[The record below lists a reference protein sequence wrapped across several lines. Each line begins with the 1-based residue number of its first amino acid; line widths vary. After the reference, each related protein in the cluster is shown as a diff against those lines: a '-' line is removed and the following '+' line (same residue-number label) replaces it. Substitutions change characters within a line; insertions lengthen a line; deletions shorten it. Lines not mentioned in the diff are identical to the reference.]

1 MQAIPVVVLM
11 SVTVVLGAIMGIEYL
26 RGVRSRPTMIGM
38 HFLLGA
44 ASLEVLV
51 MLLAG
56 APDGT
61 VLLVGR
67 LGHVAAGF
75 LVVAMFI
82 GVTAPMV
89 GRQSRPTMNV
99 ALAAHALVA
108 ITGFVL
114 LVAWLVFGR
123 G

>member
-1 MQAIPVVVLM
+1 MLAIPVLVLV
-11 SVTVVLGAIMGIEYL
+11 SATVTLGVILGLEYL

-67 LGHVAAGF
+67 LGHVAAGL
-75 LVVAMFI
+75 LVAALFI
-82 GVTAPMV
+82 GVITPMI
-89 GRQSRPTMNV
+89 GRQSRPTMNI
-99 ALAAHALVA
+99 ALAAHAIVA
-108 ITGFVL
+108 ASGFVV

-123 G
+123 S

>member
-1 MQAIPVVVLM
+1 MLAIPVLVLV
-11 SVTVVLGAIMGIEYL
+11 SATVTLGVILGLEYL

-61 VLLVGR
+61 VLLV
-67 LGHVAAGF
+67 AA
-75 LVVAMFI
+75 LFI
-82 GVTAPMV
+82 GVITPMI
-89 GRQSRPTMNV
+89 GRQSRPTMNI
-99 ALAAHALVA
+99 ALAAHAIVA
-108 ITGFVL
+108 ASGFVV

-123 G
+123 S